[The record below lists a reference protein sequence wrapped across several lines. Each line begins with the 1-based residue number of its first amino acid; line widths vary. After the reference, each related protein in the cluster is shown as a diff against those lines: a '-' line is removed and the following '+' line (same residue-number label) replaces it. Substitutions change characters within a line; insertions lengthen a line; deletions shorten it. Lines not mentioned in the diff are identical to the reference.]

1 MWDGG
6 YKAMESIIKRK
17 PKNYVSI
24 FSTCDMLGVGVKK
37 ISRRNENDSE
47 KKITL

>member
-6 YKAMESIIKRK
+6 YKAMESIIKETE
-17 PKNYVSI
+17 NYVSI

-37 ISRRNENDSE
+37 NI
-47 KKITL
+47 